1 MADLPPD
8 ERGDYRDSRKLQ
20 MRTFYIACAA
30 LAIAVGHVVYAF
42 FRDHVFD

>member
-8 ERGDYRDSRKLQ
+8 ERPRKLQ
-20 MRTFYIACAA
+20 LRTYYIACAA

>member
-8 ERGDYRDSRKLQ
+8 ERSHKLK
-20 MRTFYIACAA
+20 MRTYYIACAA
-30 LAIAVGHVVYAF
+30 LAIAVGHVVYAV

>member
-1 MADLPPD
+1 MAGLPPD
-8 ERGDYRDSRKLQ
+8 ERSRKLQ
-20 MRTFYIACAA
+20 LRAYYIACAA